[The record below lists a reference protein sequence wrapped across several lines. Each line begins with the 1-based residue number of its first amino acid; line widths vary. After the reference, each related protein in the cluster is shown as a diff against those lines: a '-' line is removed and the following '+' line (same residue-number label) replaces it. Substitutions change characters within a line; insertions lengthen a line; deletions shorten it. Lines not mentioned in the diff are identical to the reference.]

1 MEKCEGKMKA
11 EKISHIIATICKE
24 KGIPYISSNPDYNMF
39 VQDASRLGE
48 IYLELKVFAGELYEI
63 EQRHE
68 IKGLSQ
74 VFEKCIKELDSIE
87 HELIYIAKKIN
98 KEKK

>member
-1 MEKCEGKMKA
+1 MKA

-24 KGIPYISSNPDYNMF
+24 KNIPYTSVNPNYNMF

-63 EQRHE
+63 EQRQS
-68 IKGLSQ
+68 IVGLSKI
-74 VFEKCIKELDSIE
+74 FDKCIKEIDNLE
-87 HELIYIAKKIN
+87 HELVYIAKKIS
-98 KEKK
+98 KEKNDHT